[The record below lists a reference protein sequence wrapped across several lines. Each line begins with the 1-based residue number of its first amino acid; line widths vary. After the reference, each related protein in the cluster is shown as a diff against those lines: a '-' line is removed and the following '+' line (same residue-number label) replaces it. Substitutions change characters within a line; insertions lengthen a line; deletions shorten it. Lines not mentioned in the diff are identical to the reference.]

1 MSPII
6 QNFPDATLVPNGDG
20 TYRLGVDIGQAISVN
35 VTGVSI
41 AGNMNQGNAGAQA
54 WPVSLPAGTNVS
66 GTMNQGLPGTQAWPV
81 SLPTGTSFGAVAQG
95 SAGASAWP
103 VSLASIPTGTVIQG
117 NSPWGVSEQ
126 AATMPAGVVMQNAVS
141 GNATGTSLSVSG
153 MALAML
159 QITSSPAMASGTSV
173 QFFGSEDGV
182 TYYPVSAHQMGILAN
197 LVVSTTVDGIYRI
210 SCAGLN
216 YIQARIVGY
225 ITGTVTITGYSTPT
239 AAHATSVTGLMGGF
253 STQLSVV
260 INMTTGSSYVTGDY
274 VGNASPLTFANVAR
288 VAGGTFYL
296 PGATLIDYAVQSKA
310 GELWLF
316 DAQITPPAD
325 SAAWSISDADS
336 AHLLTVIP
344 FSTYYASALNS
355 VSLGHPDY
363 VGPYKC
369 AAGDT
374 SVYGYYVTRD
384 APAYVTGCLT
394 IKLGSAQD

>member
-1 MSPII
+1 
-6 QNFPDATLVPNGDG
+6 
-20 TYRLGVDIGQAISVN
+20 
-35 VTGVSI
+35 
-41 AGNMNQGNAGAQA
+41 
-54 WPVSLPAGTNVS
+54 
-66 GTMNQGLPGTQAWPV
+66 
-81 SLPTGTSFGAVAQG
+81 
-95 SAGASAWP
+95 
-103 VSLASIPTGTVIQG
+103 
-117 NSPWGVSEQ
+117 
-126 AATMPAGVVMQNAVS
+126 
-141 GNATGTSLSVSG
+141 
-153 MALAML
+153 
-159 QITSSPAMASGTSV
+159 
-173 QFFGSEDGV
+173 
-182 TYYPVSAHQMGILAN
+182 
-197 LVVSTTVDGIYRI
+197 
-210 SCAGLN
+210 
-216 YIQARIVGY
+216 
-225 ITGTVTITGYSTPT
+225 
-239 AAHATSVTGLMGGF
+239 
-253 STQLSVV
+253 
-260 INMTTGSSYVTGDY
+260 MTTGSSYVTGDY

-296 PGATLIDYAVQSKA
+296 PGATLIDYAVQSKS

-374 SVYGYYVTRD
+374 SVYGYFVTRD